1 MPLSGL
7 LNLDHPKSQA
17 VEISDKEEAIQNYV
31 YSIKHPEFGTY
42 LVDTG
47 EAAVFADESQD
58 NGIGWLAESAINMR
72 ALDVLKSTEQ
82 LEQELGRVG
91 SVFLTHIHMGHIMG
105 LCDLEG
111 LKFIKIPG
119 MASCPRF

>member
-1 MPLSGL
+1 
-7 LNLDHPKSQA
+7 
-17 VEISDKEEAIQNYV
+17 
-31 YSIKHPEFGTY
+31 
-42 LVDTG
+42 VDTG

-91 SVFLTHIHMGHIMG
+91 SVFLTYIHMGHIMG
-105 LCDLEG
+105 LSDLEG